1 MEQRAKTL
9 EAVQKNGR
17 ALRRAPDSLRDDKE
31 VVLSAVRRAGLALEY
46 ASEALRRDREVV
58 LVAVTNR
65 GGALFYASEELKNDI
80 DVVLAAL
87 AEDACALEHASCNM
101 KNDKDVVLRAVR
113 KRGLSLQYASDAL
126 QRDLEVVQ
134 AAVDEDF
141 RSLEFADEETKG
153 SGRVTGIPDS
163 SVVSSGQKTL
173 TSDKIVTED
182 IGFESA
188 KEEFAE
194 RGLVARE
201 GYMDTLILD
210 QAGPKAFAVISC
222 HRLRPSVGT
231 VRPGTS
237 RAPRILGE
245 NF

>member
-1 MEQRAKTL
+1 M
-9 EAVQKNGR
+9 G
-17 ALRRAPDSLRDDKE
+17 
-31 VVLSAVRRAGLALEY
+31 
-46 ASEALRRDREVV
+46 
-58 LVAVTNR
+58 TNR
-65 GGALFYASEELKNDI
+65 GGALFYVSEELKNDI

-87 AEDACALEHASCNM
+87 AEDACALEHASFNM
-101 KNDKDVVLRAVR
+101 KNDKGVVLRAVR
-113 KRGLSLQYASDAL
+113 KRGMSLQYASDAL

-141 RSLEFADEETKG
+141 RALEFADEETQR
-153 SGRVTGIPDS
+153 SVRVTGIPDS
-163 SVVSSGQKTL
+163 FVVSSGQKTL

-182 IGFESA
+182 NESA
-188 KEEFAE
+188 KEKFAE
-194 RGLVARE
+194 RGPVARE

-222 HRLRPSVGT
+222 HRLRPSFET
-231 VRPGTS
+231 VRQETS